1 MDPDP
6 SVVKLKLFILV
17 KLPGIDKDPPPP
29 PPSLPPQTKLYLRQP
44 VSLVGKIFES
54 MQDIGYMC
62 VFS

>member
-29 PPSLPPQTKLYLRQP
+29 LPPQTKLYLRQP

-54 MQDIGYMC
+54 MQDIGYMW

>member
-17 KLPGIDKDPPPP
+17 KLPGIDKDPPP
-29 PPSLPPQTKLYLRQP
+29 LPPQTKLYLRQP

-54 MQDIGYMC
+54 MQDIGYMW

>member
-17 KLPGIDKDPPPP
+17 KLPGIDKDPPLPP
-29 PPSLPPQTKLYLRQP
+29 PLPPQTKLYLRQP